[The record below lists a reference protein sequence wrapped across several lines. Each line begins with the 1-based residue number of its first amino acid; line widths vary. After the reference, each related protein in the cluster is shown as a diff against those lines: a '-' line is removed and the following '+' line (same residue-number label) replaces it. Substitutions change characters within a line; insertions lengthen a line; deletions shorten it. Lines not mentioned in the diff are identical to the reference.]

1 MLQILNKSICYVI
14 MYLTGYFII
23 KSIIKRKPK
32 YNIYSFLYI
41 MLLGYVSVFLHKT
54 EYQTAYSIIVFL
66 LNIVVYKKVFKL
78 QLNQST
84 ILCAIFMAIMTV
96 SDMCV
101 TSVLR
106 IVYTQDMIRSS
117 FVLSIIANLLIS
129 IASIGIINI
138 KPIQEKVCKFYQ
150 NACTKKM
157 IVNVIFLIMLVI
169 GYMFLLYKFANSELN
184 TETYVTNIVIGVLFT
199 FLTYIY
205 IDSKNEYKTLSDEY
219 DNLFSYVQNFE
230 EWIDKEQLNRH
241 EYKNQLAVLRTISK
255 DKKVNAK
262 IDEILEDTLN
272 VKDDVTSNLKNIP
285 KGGLKGLLY
294 YKAAIAQ
301 KQNINLSVDVSLKKN
316 TNFRKLTESQI
327 KDLTNLIGIYF
338 DNAIEA
344 AAETKEKIITLE
356 IYEIKET
363 IKIVIS
369 NTYANTIPSGRRNE
383 KGISTK
389 GENRGNGLYFAQN
402 ILSKNKWLE
411 SSQEEIDNY
420 YIQNLCIKKL
430 D

>member
-23 KSIIKRKPK
+23 KKITGKEAYINKQV
-32 YNIYSFLYI
+32 ILYI
-41 MLLGYVSVFLHKT
+41 LLHAFISIALHQT
-54 EYQTAYSIIVFL
+54 EYQTSYSIIIFL
-66 LNIVVYKKVFKL
+66 LSIVVYKNLFKIDL
-78 QLNQST
+78 TKST
-84 ILCAIFMAIMTV
+84 ILCTIFMAIMIIADV
-96 SDMCV
+96 GV
-101 TSVLR
+101 TFILR
-106 IVYTQDMIRSS
+106 LFFTQDLIRQN
-117 FVLSIIANLLIS
+117 FFLSIAANLLIS
-129 IASIGIINI
+129 ILSNIIVGIKVLNEKIREFYKNI
-138 KPIQEKVCKFYQ
+138 Y
-150 NACTKKM
+150 TKKLIVSILFM
-157 IVNVIFLIMLVI
+157 VMLLIGFILILYNFANNQVNEEVYIVNII
-169 GYMFLLYKFANSELN
+169 
-184 TETYVTNIVIGVLFT
+184 IVIIFSII
-199 FLTYIY
+199 TYIY
-205 IDSKNEYKTLSDEY
+205 IDSRNDYKKLRDEY

-255 DKKVNAK
+255 DTKVNAK
-262 IDEILEDTLN
+262 IDEILEDTLS

-344 AAETKEKIITLE
+344 AAETKEKIVTLE

-369 NTYANTIPSGRRNE
+369 NTYANTIPSGKRNE

>member
-23 KSIIKRKPK
+23 KKITGKEAYINKQV
-32 YNIYSFLYI
+32 ILYI
-41 MLLGYVSVFLHKT
+41 LLHAFISIALHQT
-54 EYQTAYSIIVFL
+54 EYQTSYSIIIFL
-66 LNIVVYKKVFKL
+66 LSIVVYKNLFKIDL
-78 QLNQST
+78 TKST
-84 ILCAIFMAIMTV
+84 ILCTIFMAIMIIADV
-96 SDMCV
+96 GV
-101 TSVLR
+101 TFILR
-106 IVYTQDMIRSS
+106 LFFTQDLIRQN
-117 FVLSIIANLLIS
+117 FFLSIAANLLIS
-129 IASIGIINI
+129 ILSNIIVGIKVLNEKIREFYKNI
-138 KPIQEKVCKFYQ
+138 Y
-150 NACTKKM
+150 TKKLIVSILFM
-157 IVNVIFLIMLVI
+157 VMLLIGFILILYNFANNQVNEEVYIVNII
-169 GYMFLLYKFANSELN
+169 
-184 TETYVTNIVIGVLFT
+184 IVIIFSII
-199 FLTYIY
+199 TYIY
-205 IDSKNEYKTLSDEY
+205 IDSRNDYKKLRDEY

-255 DKKVNAK
+255 DTKVNAK
-262 IDEILEDTLN
+262 IDEILKDTLS

-344 AAETKEKIITLE
+344 AAETKEKIVTLE

-369 NTYANTIPSGRRNE
+369 NTYANTIPSGKRNE